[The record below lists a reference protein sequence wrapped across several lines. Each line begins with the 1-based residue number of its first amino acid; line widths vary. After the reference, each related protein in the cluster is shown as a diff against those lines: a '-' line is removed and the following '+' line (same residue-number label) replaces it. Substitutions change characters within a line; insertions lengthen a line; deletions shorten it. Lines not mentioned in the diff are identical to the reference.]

1 MPESDISQVTII
13 TNRESNEQ
21 IWKDFISNL
30 IGSLSGG
37 MFSFGM
43 GLMLLN
49 QTHLAISFGIS
60 TIIGPLVSLFL
71 LVPMGNIIDRLP
83 HRYIL
88 ITSSSVRLLGL
99 VLFAWALPNF
109 AGISKL
115 IPVVLFSIVDYIS
128 SDFSSTAYASSVHE
142 LVNEQKIQKLSSL
155 TSTASAIS
163 SIFSPMLGL
172 GLYSLVGFEVFI
184 FVEILSSLLSF
195 VIMLT
200 MKFHYAANEAG
211 SQTVKVE
218 GQFHMFKAGLSYI
231 KRRPLIKGAIIVGVV
246 LNFSFTSVTVGM
258 PFIITNTLN
267 LGSAPIGYLETGSAL
282 GMLIGSL
289 FVSIL
294 NNEKRVRFKII
305 VPVLVD
311 CVLLM
316 ILGEIFNLAKTSQN
330 IVFSGTFLMM
340 FLGFLIVIPNII
352 MQIEIQK
359 TVPTTFLGR
368 VNTSLMTINNAVT
381 PLATFFY
388 TFLFQSI
395 KQNYLVF
402 VFSGFIALAY
412 MLLILPRIFRFF
424 REENIS

>member
-1 MPESDISQVTII
+1 MPESDISQVTTI
-13 TNRESNEQ
+13 TNKESNEQ

-99 VLFAWALPNF
+99 ALFAWALPNF

-128 SDFSSTAYASSVHE
+128 SDFISTAYASSVHE

-258 PFIITNTLN
+258 PFIITNTLT
-267 LGSAPIGYLETGSAL
+267 LGSAPIGYLETGSAV

-311 CVLLM
+311 CALLI

-330 IVFSGTFLMM
+330 IVLSGTFLMM
-340 FLGFLIVIPNII
+340 LLGFLIVIPNII
-352 MQIEIQK
+352 MQIQIQK

-402 VFSGFIALAY
+402 VFSGLITLAY